1 MLKAGR
7 AIEKVCRLM
16 IDAISIEVRE
26 EYKNDIWRPIMEQ
39 ALSTQTHD
47 EADRERIAQLVG
59 FKIGQ
64 ELFGVNIL
72 IVREIIREAEI
83 TAIPDSP
90 EFIEGVINLRGD
102 IIPVIDLR
110 KRLKLKQQRINDA
123 DPWIVILNIEG
134 RVTGFIV
141 DWVTKVMKVPL
152 ESIKPPPDIV
162 VAGLKSQ
169 YIRGVCKIDE
179 HLLVLLDFSR
189 ILLVD
194 EIKKLNE
201 LKHK

>member
-1 MLKAGR
+1 
-7 AIEKVCRLM
+7 
-16 IDAISIEVRE
+16 
-26 EYKNDIWRPIMEQ
+26 MEQ
-39 ALSTQTHD
+39 AFSTQIHD
-47 EADRERIAQLVG
+47 ETEKERIAQLVG

-72 IVREIIREAEI
+72 IVKEIIKEAEI

-90 EFIEGVINLRGD
+90 DFIEGVINLRGD

-110 KRLKLKQQRINDA
+110 KRLKLPNYQPNKT
-123 DPWIVILNIEG
+123 DPWIIILNIER
-134 RVTGFIV
+134 RVAGFIV
-141 DWVTKVMKVPL
+141 DLVTRVMKIPL

-169 YIRGVCKIDE
+169 YIKGVCKIDE
-179 HLLVLLDFSR
+179 HLLVLLDFTR
-189 ILLVD
+189 ILLVN

-201 LKHK
+201 IKHI